1 MLPKNKGVVNVQGS
15 TLDIYEYEMIMQ
27 AIDQI
32 YSCDD
37 IPQLIQL
44 IAITKSRIEKIG
56 NTSYTCK
63 FEAYKVITM
72 PDDFKIKSQFLDAV
86 SGEPKMLGLPW
97 SSALVCDPPVLCGYA
112 TGTLIIPKNCQRG
125 PQDPRFKR

>member
-56 NTSYTCK
+56 NTRVYELMKKRRSK
-63 FEAYKVITM
+63 QVN
-72 PDDFKIKSQFLDAV
+72 
-86 SGEPKMLGLPW
+86 GG
-97 SSALVCDPPVLCGYA
+97 ALVPTP
-112 TGTLIIPKNCQRG
+112 
-125 PQDPRFKR
+125 

>member
-1 MLPKNKGVVNVQGS
+1 MLPENKGVVNVQGS
-15 TLDIYEYEMIMQ
+15 TLDIYEYEMIIQ

-56 NTSYTCK
+56 NTRVYELMK
-63 FEAYKVITM
+63 KEEANK
-72 PDDFKIKSQFLDAV
+72 
-86 SGEPKMLGLPW
+86 
-97 SSALVCDPPVLCGYA
+97 
-112 TGTLIIPKNCQRG
+112 
-125 PQDPRFKR
+125 

>member
-1 MLPKNKGVVNVQGS
+1 MAKEALSSYSLQKVGKGFFCYLKIRGVVNVQGS

-44 IAITKSRIEKIG
+44 IAITKRDRKDRQHKSIRTNEKRRSKQVNG
-56 NTSYTCK
+56 
-63 FEAYKVITM
+63 
-72 PDDFKIKSQFLDAV
+72 
-86 SGEPKMLGLPW
+86 G
-97 SSALVCDPPVLCGYA
+97 ALVPTP
-112 TGTLIIPKNCQRG
+112 
-125 PQDPRFKR
+125 

>member
-37 IPQLIQL
+37 ISQLIQL
-44 IAITKSRIEKIG
+44 IAITKSRIE
-56 NTSYTCK
+56 
-63 FEAYKVITM
+63 
-72 PDDFKIKSQFLDAV
+72 
-86 SGEPKMLGLPW
+86 
-97 SSALVCDPPVLCGYA
+97 
-112 TGTLIIPKNCQRG
+112 
-125 PQDPRFKR
+125 